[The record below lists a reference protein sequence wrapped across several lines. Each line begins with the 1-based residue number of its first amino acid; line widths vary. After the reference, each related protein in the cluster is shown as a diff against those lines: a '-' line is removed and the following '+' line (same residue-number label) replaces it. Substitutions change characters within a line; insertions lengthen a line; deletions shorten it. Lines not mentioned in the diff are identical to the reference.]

1 MNEVGL
7 EPRRTK
13 NSKGECRHPRPMCQG
28 GIARSTS
35 TALLVNG
42 ESSSSLVA
50 PAVGA

>member
-13 NSKGECRHPRPMCQG
+13 NSKCECRHPRPMCQG
-28 GIARSTS
+28 SIARSTS